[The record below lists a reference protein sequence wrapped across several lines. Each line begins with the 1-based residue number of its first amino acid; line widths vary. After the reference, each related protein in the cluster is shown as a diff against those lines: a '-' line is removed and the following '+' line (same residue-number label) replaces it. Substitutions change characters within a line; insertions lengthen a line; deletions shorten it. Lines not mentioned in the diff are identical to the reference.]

1 MMSNCRLECGVGTCL
16 TPDRQSCRC
25 TILCC
30 CRYVPEVIIP
40 PEVKAQ
46 LRPSLFSTHR
56 ECLGAYKEPWQYRV
70 VVSLPPLE
78 DDKDTQGAGRHEAL
92 VARVAAALRL
102 GSTESV
108 RVVRET
114 KERPERS
121 PLKERPER
129 GTAACSLSE
138 CSTQRSPLSHGRRSA
153 LRLTRP
159 TRGAGM
165 AMATFH
171 STQARGWRCWW
182 R

>member
-1 MMSNCRLECGVGTCL
+1 M
-16 TPDRQSCRC
+16 
-25 TILCC
+25 
-30 CRYVPEVIIP
+30 IIP